1 MSGKLR
7 KTAVSLAIGA
17 LFIMFMAPSVGAVT
31 IKAAAGGAGGGWYQA
46 FSQIAQLVKENEPS
60 INIKVVPGSGLA
72 NPPRVNSGEVQL
84 GFAFPPFINAASNG
98 KKPYKKA
105 HPDIRTIAVG
115 FGKNPL
121 QFVVTEDSGITGIEE
136 IVKNKTPLKLAADRM
151 GTTDEWCTKTVLGFY
166 KVTYKDIKKWGGKV
180 MHLGY
185 GDIETSLKDRNADS
199 TFVII
204 SPPASIITSVAIS
217 RPIRL
222 LEMPQPLMDY
232 LVNEWSFSPAVIEKG
247 TYKGQDKD
255 VRTALLSTAIL
266 VNKDVPEDV
275 VYKITKVILENVDR
289 IRKISPTFKDFDPAK
304 AVIGTGADL
313 HPGAKK
319 FGQEKG
325 YLLKIAI
332 HIKKLCTKL

>member
-1 MSGKLR
+1 MLRGLKNTILMS
-7 KTAVSLAIGA
+7 AIGA
-17 LFIMFMAPSVGAVT
+17 LFILFLATPIWAKT
-31 IKAAAGGAGGGWYQA
+31 LKAAAGGAGGGWYQA
-46 FSQIAQLVKENEPS
+46 FSQIVQLVKEEEPS

-98 KKPYKKA
+98 KEPYKKA
-105 HPDIRTIAVG
+105 YPNLRTIAVG

-121 QFVVTEDSGITGIEE
+121 QFVVTEDSGITSVEE
-136 IVKNKTPLKLAADRM
+136 IVEKKFPLKLAADRV

-185 GDIETSLKDRNADS
+185 GDIETSLKDRNADA

-204 SPPASIITSVAIS
+204 SPPASILTSIAIS

-232 LVNEWSFSPAVIEKG
+232 LVNDWSFSPSVIKAG
-247 TYKGQDKD
+247 TYKGQDQD
-255 VRTALLSTAIL
+255 VKTAILSTAIM
-266 VNKDVPEDV
+266 VRKDVPEDI
-275 VYKITKVILENVDR
+275 VYKITKVILENPER
-289 IRKISPTFKDFDPAK
+289 IQKISPTFKDFDPAK
-304 AVIGTGADL
+304 ALIGTGADL
-313 HPGAKK
+313 HPGALK
-319 FGQEKG
+319 FGKEKG
-325 YLLKIAI
+325 YLK
-332 HIKKLCTKL
+332 

>member
-1 MSGKLR
+1 MSGKLK
-7 KTAVSLAIGA
+7 KTALVLAIGA
-17 LFIMFMAPSVGAVT
+17 LFLLLMAPSTWAIT

-46 FSQIAQLVKENEPS
+46 FSQIAQLVKEKEPS

-72 NPPRVNSGEVQL
+72 NPPRVNSGEVKM

-105 HPDIRTIAVG
+105 YPNIRTIAVG

-121 QFVVTEDSGITGIEE
+121 QFVVTQDSGITGIEE
-136 IVKNKTPLKLAADRM
+136 IIQKKIPLKLAADRV

-166 KVTYKDIKKWGGKV
+166 NVTYKDIKKWGGKV

-185 GDIETSLKDRNADS
+185 GDIETSLKDRNSNS

-217 RPIRL
+217 RPVRL

-232 LVNEWSFSPAVIEKG
+232 LANEWSFSPAVIEKG

-255 VRTALLSTAIL
+255 VRTALLSTAIMAS
-266 VNKDVPEDV
+266 KDLPEDV
-275 VYKITKVILENVDR
+275 VYKITKVILENSDR

-319 FGQEKG
+319 FGKEKG
-325 YLLKIAI
+325 YLK
-332 HIKKLCTKL
+332 

>member
-1 MSGKLR
+1 MSRKL
-7 KTAVSLAIGA
+7 KNTTLILAIGVLFLIGMASSTWA
-17 LFIMFMAPSVGAVT
+17 LT
-31 IKAAAGGAGGGWYQA
+31 LKAAAGGAGGGWYQA
-46 FSQIAQLVKENEPS
+46 FSQIVQLVKEKEPS
-60 INIKVVPGSGLA
+60 INIKVVPGSCLA

-105 HPDIRTIAVG
+105 YPNIRTIAVG

-121 QFVVTEDSGITGIEE
+121 QFVVTKDSGISSVEE
-136 IVKNKTPLKLAADRM
+136 IVQKKIPLKLAADRV

-185 GDIETSLKDRNADS
+185 GDIETSLKDRNADA

-232 LVNEWSFSPAVIEKG
+232 LINDWSFSPSVIEKG
-247 TYKGQDKD
+247 TYKGQDQD
-255 VRTALLSTAIL
+255 VRTALLSTAIM
-266 VNKDVPEDV
+266 VRKDVPEDI
-275 VYKITKVILENVDR
+275 VYKITKVILENPER
-289 IRKISPTFKDFDPAK
+289 IRKISPTFKDFNPAS
-304 AVIGTGADL
+304 AVTGTGAEL
-313 HPGAKK
+313 HPGTMKYAR
-319 FGQEKG
+319 EKG
-325 YLLKIAI
+325 YLK
-332 HIKKLCTKL
+332 

>member
-1 MSGKLR
+1 MSRKLR
-7 KTAVSLAIGA
+7 NTTLILAIGA
-17 LFIMFMAPSVGAVT
+17 FFILFLAPSTWAT
-31 IKAAAGGAGGGWYQA
+31 TLKAAAGGAGGGWYQA
-46 FSQIAQLVKENEPS
+46 FSQIVQLIKEKEPS

-84 GFAFPPFINAASNG
+84 GFAFPPFINAAANG
-98 KKPYKKA
+98 KEPYKKA
-105 HPDIRTIAVG
+105 YPNIRTIAVG

-121 QFVVTEDSGITGIEE
+121 QFVVTEDSGITSVEE
-136 IVKNKTPLKLAADRM
+136 IVQKKIPLKLAADRV

-185 GDIETSLKDRNADS
+185 GDIETSLKDRNADA

-232 LVNEWSFSPAVIEKG
+232 LINDWSFSPSVIQKG
-247 TYKGQDKD
+247 TYKGQDQD
-255 VRTALLSTAIL
+255 VRTALLSTAIM
-266 VNKDVPEDV
+266 VREDVPEDI
-275 VYKITKVILENVDR
+275 VYKITKVILENPER
-289 IRKISPTFKDFDPAK
+289 IQKISPTFKDFNPANALK
-304 AVIGTGADL
+304 GTGADL
-313 HPGAKK
+313 HPGVIKIGK
-319 FGQEKG
+319 EKG
-325 YLLKIAI
+325 YLK
-332 HIKKLCTKL
+332 